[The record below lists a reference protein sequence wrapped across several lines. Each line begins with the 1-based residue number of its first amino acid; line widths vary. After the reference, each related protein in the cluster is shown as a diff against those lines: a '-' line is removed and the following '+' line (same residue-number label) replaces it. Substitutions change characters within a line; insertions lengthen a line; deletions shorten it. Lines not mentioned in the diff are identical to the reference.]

1 MDLTLLS
8 LSIKVFELEFDCDR
22 THSVARRLGDSSSI
36 THQIRTP
43 LLQTYDL
50 ALTEEEEVE
59 GGGGCHLLLASARN
73 LPGSCI
79 S

>member
-22 THSVARRLGDSSSI
+22 TNSVARRLGDSSSI

-50 ALTEEEEVE
+50 ALTEVE

>member
-1 MDLTLLS
+1 MDLTPLS

-36 THQIRTP
+36 THRIRTP

-50 ALTEEEEVE
+50 CAC
-59 GGGGCHLLLASARN
+59 GGGRGGGWWRVSPAVGFCA
-73 LPGSCI
+73 
-79 S
+79 